1 MPLITVE
8 LMAGTTVEHRKAIS
22 DGIHEAM
29 IEILG
34 IPEDDRFHVFHELS
48 EGSMLHEPV
57 VFGIP
62 RTTGR
67 MLFITLSF
75 NERRPEQKKALF
87 DALVRRL
94 NERADV
100 RSDELLLRVIETARE
115 NWWGEGRVVNPETG
129 YDERMDV
136 ATSQGSLER

>member
-1 MPLITVE
+1 
-8 LMAGTTVEHRKAIS
+8 
-22 DGIHEAM
+22 M
-29 IEILG
+29 I
-34 IPEDDRFHVFHELS
+34 
-48 EGSMLHEPV
+48 HEPV

-75 NERRPEQKKALF
+75 NERSPEQKNALYA
-87 DALVRRL
+87 ALVRRL
-94 NERADV
+94 EEHADV

-115 NWWGEGRVVNPETG
+115 NWWGDGRVVNPETG

-136 ATSQGSLER
+136 AAS